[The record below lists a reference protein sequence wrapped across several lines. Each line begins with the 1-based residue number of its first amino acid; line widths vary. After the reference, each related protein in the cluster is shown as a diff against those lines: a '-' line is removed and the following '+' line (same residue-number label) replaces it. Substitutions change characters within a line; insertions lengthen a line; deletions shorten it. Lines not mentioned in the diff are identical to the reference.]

1 MASEPI
7 RYGVVGR
14 GWRADFYF
22 RLARQA
28 PERFQ
33 CVGAVT
39 RSAPAGASIEEKWAI
54 PTFRAP
60 GHLAAEAPDIV
71 VTSVPREANPRVV
84 EDLVTLGIPVLS
96 ETPPAAD
103 RDALCR
109 LWASVGPSGLV
120 HVAEQHPFLPVFS
133 ALRVLADRGVL
144 GDTTSAQVSWTHDYH
159 AVAVLRHLLGLR
171 WDPARVTAAHTVG
184 PLLEGPDRAGWPA
197 APREREAV
205 HTVGLID
212 VAGRVGV
219 YDFTDGQ
226 WFNPLRRRHIILR
239 GSRGEVVGTDVTWS
253 CADGTPVSAPIN
265 RRQTGIDGNL
275 EGSDLDT
282 LSWCGEVLYR
292 NRYPGTRM
300 SDEEIAIA
308 TCLEQAVLWHRDG
321 SGTPYSLAEACQ
333 DQLIARAIHEAA
345 ENGTPVTT
353 DVEAWAW
360 PPAARATCGAA
371 EGRYRIEGGPKA
383 LRGRWVSTQE

>member
-1 MASEPI
+1 VASTPI
-7 RYGVVGR
+7 RYGVIGR
-14 GWRADFYF
+14 GWRADYYF

-39 RSAPAGASIEEKWAI
+39 RGAPAGAFIEEKWGI
-54 PTFRAP
+54 PTFRTP
-60 GHLAAEAPDIV
+60 RHLAAEAPDIV

-84 EDLVTLGIPVLS
+84 ESLVTLGVPVLS

-133 ALRVLADRGVL
+133 ALRALADGGIL
-144 GDTTSAQVSWTHDYH
+144 GDLTSAQVSWTHEYH
-159 AVAVLRHLLGLR
+159 AVALLRHLLGLSCE
-171 WDPARVTAAHTVG
+171 PARVTAVHTVG
-184 PLLEGPDRAGWPA
+184 PLLQGPDRTGWPA
-197 APREREAV
+197 APRVREAAQ
-205 HTVGLID
+205 TLGLIE

-226 WFNPLRRRHIILR
+226 WFNPLRRRHVILR
-239 GSRGEVVGTDVTWS
+239 GSRGEVVGADVTWS
-253 CADGTPVSAPIN
+253 SADGTPVSAPII

-275 EGSDLDT
+275 EGSDLAI
-282 LSWCGEVLYR
+282 LSWRGEVLYR
-292 NRYPGTRM
+292 NPYPGTRM

-308 TCLEQAVLWHRDG
+308 TCLERAALWHRDR
-321 SGTPYSLAEACQ
+321 SGAPYSLAEACQ
-333 DQLIARAIHEAA
+333 DQLIALAIHQAA

-360 PPAARATCGAA
+360 PPAARA
-371 EGRYRIEGGPKA
+371 E
-383 LRGRWVSTQE
+383 